1 MKKLFST
8 HYSAGA
14 FNTALFLLRFIAG
27 FLMIHHGYDKLVHF
41 DEYKSQFIDFMGLG
55 KSFSLALTIFAEFF
69 CSLFIM
75 LGLFTRLATI
85 PLIITMCVVL
95 FKINHADFYDKG
107 QLPVM
112 YIAAF
117 LTILIVGPGRASI
130 DSMIGK

>member
-1 MKKLFST
+1 MRSLLST
-8 HYSAGA
+8 RYSAGA
-14 FNTALFLLRFIAG
+14 FNTGLLLFRLAIGLL
-27 FLMIHHGYDKLVHF
+27 MVKHGYDKMVHF
-41 DEYKSQFIDFMGLG
+41 NEYSSHFMSFLG
-55 KSFSLALTIFAEFF
+55 MGAKVSLALTIFAEFF
-69 CSLFIM
+69 CSLFIII
-75 LGLFTRLATI
+75 GLFTRFATL

-95 FKINHADFYDKG
+95 FKVNHADFFDKG